1 MATISNPNNRP
12 IVTAET
18 AVDTGVSV
26 AIDYTSYY
34 ERIATALETM
44 ATNST
49 AIKNS
54 IAAIETDI
62 DTIATNTTT
71 IATKQ
76 TIIADKQT
84 IIADKQTIIA
94 EKQTAM
100 ETYQKRLKELGEGS
114 GIHVVSPYD
123 TFGIAT
129 LWRLLILEGKI
140 LEDYATDTSVSASE
154 QQRALEYLTDLCATI
169 RLQIPKDF

>member
-71 IATKQ
+71 IAT
-76 TIIADKQT
+76 KQT